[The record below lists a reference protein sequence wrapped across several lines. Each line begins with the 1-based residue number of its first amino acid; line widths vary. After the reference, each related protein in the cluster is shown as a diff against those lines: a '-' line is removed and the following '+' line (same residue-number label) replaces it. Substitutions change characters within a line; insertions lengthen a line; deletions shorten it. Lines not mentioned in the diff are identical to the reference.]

1 MLRALGVVAVSLPLL
16 AFAAVP
22 ATADTTRTATT
33 PAKLRAS
40 KKTYTKAV
48 AAGFATATRRLDAQ
62 LRRHPRRPTVVLDID
77 ETTMSNWACLDQTG
91 FELGGLATCVVEGR
105 SKAFAAAKQFIRHAR
120 ARKAAI
126 AFITAAPAAVCDAR
140 RANLVAQGIRGP
152 FSLTCKPADYTDS
165 SAVPYKSGARRAL
178 IRKGATI
185 VLNVGDQRSDLA
197 GGAARATVKLPNPIY
212 VTT

>member
-40 KKTYTKAV
+40 KKAYTKAV
-48 AAGFATATRRLDAQ
+48 AAGFVTATTRLDAQ
-62 LRRHPRRPTVVLDID
+62 LRKHPRRPTVVLDID
-77 ETTMSNWACLDQTG
+77 ETTMSNWACLDEAG

-105 SKAFAAAKQFIRHAR
+105 SKAFSAAKRFIRHAR
-120 ARKAAI
+120 ARRVAI
-126 AFITAAPAAVCDAR
+126 AFITAAPEAVCDAR
-140 RANLVAQGIRGP
+140 RTNLVAQGIRGP